1 MQGQNYVWH
10 QARSNDESYYTI
22 GKNMDYHRNKTVQIQ
37 NFPELSDFRN
47 TYKNIDCASS
57 FMIIVF
63 LNSAYRISVNSFRGN
78 YSFLEVGVRQLFKGG
93 NYKFLNILHAYIL
106 LHTYCWNKNDR
117 YCFISYNL
125 GQVDLFL
132 FAQKR
137 ASFCNLSLL

>member
-1 MQGQNYVWH
+1 
-10 QARSNDESYYTI
+10 
-22 GKNMDYHRNKTVQIQ
+22 MDYHRNKTVQIQ

-106 LHTYCWNKNDR
+106 LCTYVTCGNYSN
-117 YCFISYNL
+117 YVVL
-125 GQVDLFL
+125 
-132 FAQKR
+132 QKCKKTIV
-137 ASFCNLSLL
+137 SSLE